1 MKTNYILN
9 TTTLFLCVFCCLVAS
24 YNAVAQKKSKTR
36 LKAYYE
42 KISNDDKVISV
53 ILNKGSGLQIEG
65 VPNAEIFLS
74 MYDNEKE
81 IELTS
86 LFTDSNG
93 ETKLII
99 EANYV
104 FPKDESGY
112 SVITLNYN
120 GNDSLKA
127 SKNKIKFKDLN
138 IDISFDIVDS
148 VKQIVVYAFN
158 IDSIGNKLPINEVEL
173 HIGVERLFSTLYL
186 QKNETDDKGI
196 VSMEFPNDI
205 AGDSIGNITLIVKI
219 DDHRDY
225 GTITKSAKIN
235 WGMIVDYNSKSNAR
249 SLFGDEAPLWMIIS
263 VIIILSGAWYHFILA
278 IFKVLKMRRIDS
290 GII

>member
-1 MKTNYILN
+1 M
-9 TTTLFLCVFCCLVAS
+9 FCCLVAAT
-24 YNAVAQKKSKTR
+24 NTVAQKKGKTR

-42 KISNDDKVISV
+42 KLSNDDRVISI

-65 VPNAEIFLS
+65 VRNAEILLS

-99 EANYV
+99 EANYL
-104 FPKDESGY
+104 FPKNENGY
-112 SVITLNYN
+112 SIIKANYN

-127 SKNKIKFKDLN
+127 SKKQIKFKDLN
-138 IDISFDIVDS
+138 IDVSFEIVDS
-148 VKQIVVYAFN
+148 VKQIAVYAFN
-158 IDSIGNKLPINEVEL
+158 IDSIGNKLPMDGVEL
-173 HIGVERLFSTLYL
+173 NIGIERLFSTLSL
-186 QKNETDDKGI
+186 QKIKTNNAGI
-196 VSMEFPNDI
+196 VRMEFPNDL
-205 AGDSIGNITLIVKI
+205 AGDSVGNITVIVKV
-219 DDHRDY
+219 DDHKAY

-235 WGMIVDYNSKSNAR
+235 WGMIVDYNNNPNGR

-263 VIIILSGAWYHFILA
+263 VIIILFGAWYNFILA
-278 IFKVLKMRRIDS
+278 IFKVLKMRKIEPEIEPK
-290 GII
+290 II